1 MWIVAIILVLMIM
14 LACEIWQNQSL
25 TRDLAHQ
32 QSMFDKITIRLDM
45 LNDKIDDL
53 LYNKEDKEQ

>member
-14 LACEIWQNQSL
+14 LACEIWQNQSF

-32 QSMFDKITIRLDM
+32 QSMFDELTISLDM

>member
-1 MWIVAIILVLMIM
+1 MGAIIIPAMMIM
-14 LACEIWQNQSL
+14 LACEIWQNLSL

-32 QSMFDKITIRLDM
+32 QSVPDKLAIRLDM

-53 LYNKEDKEQ
+53 SYNKEDK